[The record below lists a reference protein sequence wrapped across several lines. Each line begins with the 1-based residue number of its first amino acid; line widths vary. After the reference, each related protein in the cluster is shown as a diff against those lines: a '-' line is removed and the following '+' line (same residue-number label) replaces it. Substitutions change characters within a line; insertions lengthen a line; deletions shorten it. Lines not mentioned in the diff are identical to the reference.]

1 MNETLPRPL
10 RSPAILSS
18 LESNVAM
25 ICFDRQR
32 RVVDVNDLFAKTM
45 KYKRDEMIGLQHHTF
60 CTPEFAN
67 SREYQDFWTRLFS
80 GFSTADKIKRVDAR
94 GDILWLEATY
104 MPIFEG
110 EEVVGVVKIASNIT
124 DRIDRVQGYAKSFQ
138 TLAEGLNL
146 QSVQGS
152 KEGNQLQETMTTIAS
167 ETSENQQTF
176 ETLYDQAI
184 EITKIAD
191 TIKEIAARTN
201 LLSLNAAIEAAR
213 AGEHGKGFTVVAS
226 EVKNLSDLVGSAV
239 VEVRTNTETMNRQI
253 MAMMKKIEAS
263 HLEVASSLATVKET
277 MQRFTAIEEVAR
289 QLEQQTEDFRSFI

>member
-1 MNETLPRPL
+1 
-10 RSPAILSS
+10 
-18 LESNVAM
+18 
-25 ICFDRQR
+25 
-32 RVVDVNDLFAKTM
+32 
-45 KYKRDEMIGLQHHTF
+45 
-60 CTPEFAN
+60 
-67 SREYQDFWTRLFS
+67 
-80 GFSTADKIKRVDAR
+80 
-94 GDILWLEATY
+94 

-146 QSVQGS
+146 QSIQGS
-152 KEGNQLQETMTTIAS
+152 KEGNQLQETMNTISS
-167 ETSENQQTF
+167 ETAENQQTF
-176 ETLYDQAI
+176 ETLYAQAI

>member
-1 MNETLPRPL
+1 N
-10 RSPAILSS
+10 
-18 LESNVAM
+18 
-25 ICFDRQR
+25 
-32 RVVDVNDLFAKTM
+32 
-45 KYKRDEMIGLQHHTF
+45 
-60 CTPEFAN
+60 
-67 SREYQDFWTRLFS
+67 
-80 GFSTADKIKRVDAR
+80 
-94 GDILWLEATY
+94 
-104 MPIFEG
+104 
-110 EEVVGVVKIASNIT
+110 
-124 DRIDRVQGYAKSFQ
+124 
-138 TLAEGLNL
+138 
-146 QSVQGS
+146 
-152 KEGNQLQETMTTIAS
+152 TIAS
-167 ETSENQQTF
+167 ETAENQQTF